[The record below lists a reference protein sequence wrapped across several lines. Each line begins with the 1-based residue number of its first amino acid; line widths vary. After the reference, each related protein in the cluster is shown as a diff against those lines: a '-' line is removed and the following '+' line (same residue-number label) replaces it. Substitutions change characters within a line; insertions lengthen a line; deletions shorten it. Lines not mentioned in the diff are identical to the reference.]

1 MTKKQLKFAHTYQIN
16 VCENKIK
23 IKRIPHGDQSCG
35 IFIKYSFLRNPNPRY
50 TIYALPAMPETALR
64 RCHRIDNSCASEP
77 LRYAI
82 HQTRSG
88 YTDLTRQYEEKK
100 AEYESLLERK
110 KAMEAT
116 SMVFSGILFRLTEL
130 EEIPIDFDEAL
141 WNTLV
146 DYVTVY
152 ADERIV
158 FSFMD
163 GTEIAEIL

>member
-1 MTKKQLKFAHTYQIN
+1 MMNASATLTEEAYRQQ
-16 VCENKIK
+16 
-23 IKRIPHGDQSCG
+23 
-35 IFIKYSFLRNPNPRY
+35 YS
-50 TIYALPAMPETALR
+50 
-64 RCHRIDNSCASEP
+64 
-77 LRYAI
+77 
-82 HQTRSG
+82 
-88 YTDLTRQYEEKK
+88 DLTQQYEEKK

-116 SMVFSGILFRLTEL
+116 AVVFSGILFRLTEL

-146 DYVTVY
+146 DHVTVY

-163 GTEIAEIL
+163 GTEITEMV